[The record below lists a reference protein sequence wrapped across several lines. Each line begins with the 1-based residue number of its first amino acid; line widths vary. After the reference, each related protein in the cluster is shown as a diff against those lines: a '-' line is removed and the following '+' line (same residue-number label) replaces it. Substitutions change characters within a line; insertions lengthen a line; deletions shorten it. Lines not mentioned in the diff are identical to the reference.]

1 MGIVGICLHLRLA
14 LPEKL
19 SPTRTSDTQLLLA
32 CFLLD
37 FEQHQA
43 VETGC
48 TLQIYAGEIITSQKV
63 ILFGIFVYWLVVQ
76 TTVCMT
82 YFFFQKY
89 NCSTMPTLRL
99 SQHNLKIFRQACKS
113 KILSHSSPR

>member
-82 YFFFQKY
+82 FFFSKNTTAVQ
-89 NCSTMPTLRL
+89 C
-99 SQHNLKIFRQACKS
+99 QH
-113 KILSHSSPR
+113 